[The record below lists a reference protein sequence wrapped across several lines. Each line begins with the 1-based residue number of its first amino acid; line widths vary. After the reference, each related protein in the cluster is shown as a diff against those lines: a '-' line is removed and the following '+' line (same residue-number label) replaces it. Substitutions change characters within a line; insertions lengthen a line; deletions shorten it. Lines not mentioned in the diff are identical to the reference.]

1 MANEI
6 AVGHNHL
13 PIYSCF
19 TCKAFISPTASNCRF
34 CGVPVDYEAAR
45 SAADQ
50 QARLNQAASRAK
62 ALRGLRG
69 AFVLLFL
76 LSLIVRRGPRTS
88 LVLLVVLSMLLA
100 FWWIRA
106 GSSTANRDFRKARS
120 PIFLALT
127 VCGGMDP
134 V

>member
-1 MANEI
+1 VED
-6 AVGHNHL
+6 
-13 PIYSCF
+13 PF
-19 TCKAFISPTASNCRF
+19 TNYW
-34 CGVPVDYEAAR
+34 V
-45 SAADQ
+45 AADQ
-50 QARLNQAASRAK
+50 QARLNQAGSRAK
-62 ALRGLRG
+62 ALRGLLG

-106 GSSTANRDFRKARS
+106 GNSSTANRDFRKARS
-120 PIFLALT
+120 LIFLALT